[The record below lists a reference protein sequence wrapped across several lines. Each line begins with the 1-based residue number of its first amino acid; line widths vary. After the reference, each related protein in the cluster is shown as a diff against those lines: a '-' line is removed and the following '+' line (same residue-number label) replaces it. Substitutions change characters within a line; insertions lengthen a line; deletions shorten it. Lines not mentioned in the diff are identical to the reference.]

1 MLVDFAFGHLLE
13 LSCLY
18 VGVIHMHIHRYAVFF
33 FKKKA
38 FKPLGY
44 MKQIA
49 EHGISE
55 IKSLCGML

>member
-1 MLVDFAFGHLLE
+1 MLF
-13 LSCLY
+13 
-18 VGVIHMHIHRYAVFF
+18 FF

-55 IKSLCGML
+55 INSLCGML